1 MPNNLKSKDKS
12 IRSMQFLIYFSVNML
27 VTYLFSTN
35 NFNKM
40 ISRVLVFCILLSL
53 TSAEVLDRSLLSMVS
68 RSGMKYDQIMA
79 WSDFLWVEVEGGRI
93 TPRQAEETFLEE
105 TGMPV
110 LDFLVGSGEIQL
122 AVEEGLIDQSIVNSA
137 LSG

>member
-137 LSG
+137 LSS

>member
-1 MPNNLKSKDKS
+1 
-12 IRSMQFLIYFSVNML
+12 ML

-40 ISRVLVFCILLSL
+40 ISRVLVFCIFLSVA
-53 TSAEVLDRSLLSMVS
+53 SAEVLDRSLLSMVS
-68 RSGMKYDQIMA
+68 RSGMKYDQIMD
-79 WSDFLWVEVEGGRI
+79 WSDFLWVEVEGGRL
-93 TPRQAEETFLEE
+93 TPRQAEEKFLEE

-137 LSG
+137 LSS